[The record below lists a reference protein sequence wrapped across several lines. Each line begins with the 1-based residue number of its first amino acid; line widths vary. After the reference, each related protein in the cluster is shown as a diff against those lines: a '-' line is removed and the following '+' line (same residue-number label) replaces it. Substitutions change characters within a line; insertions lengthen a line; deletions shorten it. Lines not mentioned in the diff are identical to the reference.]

1 MMNNLKEYI
10 NDMTYNAKDMFF
22 NDDLDKINLDKIIEN
37 EYKNTFEILDKL
49 GIIKYIENNYKINYK
64 EPELEISEDIP
75 TIIGGYSRSKNKI
88 IFSKKSIER
97 MTDRQSKFLG
107 YKEIKRSTNDTQSIK
122 YLNMS
127 YNSIFLYPFCINRN
141 IREAIAESIIRSKML
156 HERWHSFDYMILDKL
171 EKDSTIKDRDYLLTI
186 LNNHDNLELRA
197 SAFEVVV
204 HYLANGF
211 YKHEKGLAAA
221 YSNIPTCRE
230 FIDKLERK
238 EGIYTYVPYDL
249 GFCYGNTVVAANRSS
264 LKENIYNIIDDIIH
278 LDKERVINVI
288 KHYGDNSDK
297 LLHD

>member
-1 MMNNLKEYI
+1 MNDPKEYI
-10 NDMTYNAKDMFF
+10 KDLSYNTKDVFF

-49 GIIKYIENNYKINYK
+49 DIIKYIKDNYKINYK
-64 EPELEISEDIP
+64 EPELEILEYIP
-75 TIIGGYSRSKNKI
+75 IIIGGYSRSKNKI
-88 IFSKKSIER
+88 IFSKKSIESLI
-97 MTDRQSKFLG
+97 DEQLEFFG
-107 YKEIKRSTNDTQSIK
+107 YKEIKRSTNDTQGIK

-127 YNSIFLYPFCINRN
+127 FNSIFLYPFCINRN

-197 SAFEVVV
+197 SAFEVVD
-204 HYLANGF
+204 YLVNGF

-238 EGIYTYVPYDL
+238 EDIYTYVPYDL